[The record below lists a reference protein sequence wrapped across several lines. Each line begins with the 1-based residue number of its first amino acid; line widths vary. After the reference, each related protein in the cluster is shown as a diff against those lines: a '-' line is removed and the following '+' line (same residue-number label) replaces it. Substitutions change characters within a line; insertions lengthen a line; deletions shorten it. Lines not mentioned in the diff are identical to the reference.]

1 MTSQILQVLKP
12 SIPLKDKPVN
22 KKNITSQMLFGE
34 CFEVLSTNNEWI
46 YGISLCDKYKGWSI
60 KKNFGILP
68 NYTHIISVVRSIV
81 LKKPDLKSEYI
92 TYLPLRSVV
101 NVVGLNE
108 NWVKIQLNCKD
119 KLEFGYISSFH
130 IIKKNKNF
138 TNWVKFAEQ
147 MVGTPYRWG
156 GRESFGIDCSALVQL
171 SYAFG
176 GVALPRDSLDQF
188 IFFQNNNNYVLKKGI
203 SFINSLI
210 RGNIVYWQG
219 HIGIMVSNNKIIH
232 ASGYQSLV
240 LIENLKDVIKRIDT
254 LPILI
259 FFKNQF

>member
-1 MTSQILQVLKP
+1 
-12 SIPLKDKPVN
+12 
-22 KKNITSQMLFGE
+22 
-34 CFEVLSTNNEWI
+34 
-46 YGISLCDKYKGWSI
+46 
-60 KKNFGILP
+60 
-68 NYTHIISVVRSIV
+68 
-81 LKKPDLKSEYI
+81 
-92 TYLPLRSVV
+92 
-101 NVVGLNE
+101 
-108 NWVKIQLNCKD
+108 
-119 KLEFGYISSFH
+119 
-130 IIKKNKNF
+130 
-138 TNWVKFAEQ
+138 

-210 RGNIVYWQG
+210 RGNIVYWRG